1 MPVRPSPLSES
12 LPRLTDEL
20 CVIGIMYDDFFEPPP
35 RPFVEEK
42 RPAKGKK
49 GKGINPKPATLA
61 ALALASALPSASTST
76 TAEPTL
82 KKKRS
87 VKFSEV
93 VKVKAIPARGS
104 EFDKLV
110 EKVGWEKAEEIT
122 TAAEAGLLDVDNS
135 AHGDEEMEGD
145 DDEDD
150 EERYD
155 GEEDEMLKMLA
166 EEGDEDMEDDEEG
179 DGEDGE
185 EEYESEDDEG
195 IETIER
201 MKQSLF
207 EEDDENSEDDSTSP
221 GSSLPSLSL
230 SSFY

>member
-1 MPVRPSPLSES
+1 
-12 LPRLTDEL
+12 
-20 CVIGIMYDDFFEPPP
+20 MYDDFFEPPP
-35 RPFVEEK
+35 RPFAEEK

-49 GKGINPKPATLA
+49 GKGINPKPITPA
-61 ALALASALPSASTST
+61 PSTSADST
-76 TAEPTL
+76 VAVEGQTL
-82 KKKRS
+82 SKKRS

-110 EKVGWEKAEEIT
+110 EKVGWEQAEEIT
-122 TAAEAGLLDVDNS
+122 VAAETGLLDDESYNEDD
-135 AHGDEEMEGD
+135 DEEREEGEGD
-145 DDEDD
+145 DDD

-166 EEGDEDMEDDEEG
+166 EEGDEGMDEDEDEEAG
-179 DGEDGE
+179 

-221 GSSLPSLSL
+221 GSSFTPCQSTL
-230 SSFY
+230 Y